1 MCTIYTFN
9 KQVFT
14 EHKKEIENLITL
26 DNRGNHDGLSLVCID
41 PSNNSNDLMVKSFN
55 LGWILFAIEDFMTV
69 CGSNGRIWLHQR
81 AATGWNV
88 HLGTMHGFTDR
99 SGNILMHNGILHQPS
114 RLLYAVDSF
123 SLIDTLPTESATLSL
138 MALSKMKETFAN
150 VFIIRPMDYTYGV
163 IRCSTGKLY
172 TDGEGN
178 YSTNPV
184 GSIGIIV
191 PDDTA
196 EEFKIG
202 VKEVNTTWDKSW
214 NSNIPQPFSVG
225 DRVRRDIGDS
235 RYDITGVVTAVYDA
249 FTVFVS
255 WDVPFMEMGQE
266 VSESCEDVLDLSL
279 LTQETA

>member
-1 MCTIYTFN
+1 
-9 KQVFT
+9 
-14 EHKKEIENLITL
+14 
-26 DNRGNHDGLSLVCID
+26 
-41 PSNNSNDLMVKSFN
+41 
-55 LGWILFAIEDFMTV
+55 
-69 CGSNGRIWLHQR
+69 
-81 AATGWNV
+81 
-88 HLGTMHGFTDR
+88 
-99 SGNILMHNGILHQPS
+99 
-114 RLLYAVDSF
+114 
-123 SLIDTLPTESATLSL
+123 

-163 IRCSTGKLY
+163 IRCSTGRLY

-184 GSIGIIV
+184 GSIGILV

-196 EEFKIG
+196 EEFRFG
-202 VKEVNTTWDKSW
+202 EASTVHDKDFGFTSL
-214 NSNIPQPFSVG
+214 PQPFSVG